1 MIQPRRNFLKDAGK
15 AAIADVAKK
24 TVELLNAHY
33 GV

>member
-1 MIQPRRNFLKDAGK
+1 MSDPGRINRCACL
-15 AAIADVAKK
+15 AADTAKK